1 VPSGIPPDCEAL
13 NLERETLRAWN
24 KNNGNEL
31 LVAEAALALITLERC
46 LRTAVGP
53 RGKGKTLRTLL
64 LQATDKKSGFL
75 TIEGREEGVR
85 VLANL
90 RNLLL
95 HGDFEAAGG
104 SAEEYLRDSLTK
116 DVAHAQAITDS
127 FLVQLAK
134 ASEKSL

>member
-1 VPSGIPPDCEAL
+1 LHPPEIGNECRTL

-24 KNNGNEL
+24 KQNHNRL
-31 LVAEAALALITLERC
+31 PVAVAEAALALITLERI
-46 LRTAVGP
+46 LRVAIGP

-64 LQATDKKSGFL
+64 LQATDQKSGFL

-95 HGDFEAAGG
+95 HGDFEASGEPA
-104 SAEEYLRDSLTK
+104 STYLAQSLVNR
-116 DVAHAQAITDS
+116 VAHAQRITDS
-127 FLVQLAK
+127 FLQQLAK
-134 ASEKSL
+134 